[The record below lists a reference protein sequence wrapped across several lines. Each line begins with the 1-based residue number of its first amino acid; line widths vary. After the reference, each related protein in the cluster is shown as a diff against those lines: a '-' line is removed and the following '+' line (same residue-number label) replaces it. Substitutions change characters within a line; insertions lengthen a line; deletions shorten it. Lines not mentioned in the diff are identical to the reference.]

1 MNHFQTRSH
10 LFQNCK
16 LLISAITPQIADLL
30 LHLGMEGQSIQ
41 HRDAGSASSRMFK
54 IILTGFDPS
63 VVDLVTES
71 QNQTNPVSLVVLDI
85 HNYPSPSTDHLIVD
99 LLAADTDLQLVLLT
113 ARDIAPSRLLLQSMR
128 WTHRVSTVQM
138 PRDSDEFENVAQ
150 LIVKKCSGE
159 KASEGS
165 DLTTT
170 GKKTAQDE
178 PPLFRVDLPM
188 PDRKLSSPRPATVL
202 IAEDDETVR
211 WMMSQVLTTHHFRVL
226 TAKNAEEAW
235 EHWQKNINT
244 INVIVTDINMPG
256 GPNGVALGHAI
267 QDEDGSVPVIYTS
280 GNRATQDFGELRPGS
295 NYLMKPFRMDALLEI
310 VQRAL
315 AIQLN
320 HGLRPASTRLIS
332 FEECASLS
340 K

>member
-1 MNHFQTRSH
+1 MKPFQTRSH
-10 LFQNCK
+10 LLQNCQ
-16 LLISAITPQIADLL
+16 LLISAMTPQIADLL
-30 LHLGMEGQSIQ
+30 LHLGIEGPSIQ
-41 HRDAGSASSRMFK
+41 YQNAGSASSRMFK

-63 VVDLVTES
+63 VVDLVS
-71 QNQTNPVSLVVLDI
+71 DQTKPVSLVILDI

-113 ARDIAPSRLLLQSMR
+113 AQDIAPSRLLLQSMR
-128 WTHRVSTVQM
+128 WTHRVSTVHM
-138 PRDSDEFENVAQ
+138 PRDSDEFENLAH

-178 PPLFRVDLPM
+178 PPLSRVDLPI

-211 WMMSQVLTTHHFRVL
+211 WMMSQVLSTHHFRVL

-280 GNRATQDFGELRPGS
+280 GNRAAQDFGELRTGS